1 MAEAFATAN
10 ADPAQV
16 PAMVERIEAIDRS
29 ITRRQ
34 ARQAELLA
42 IAQQILLET
51 KAAFLCADDS
61 KMQRLQR
68 RLETATDK
76 RTAVLVGLRVA
87 VRSGELRQRALE
99 IVRHHPLIA
108 DLQRQIGT
116 NEAREKA
123 RHSMRFLNAGK
134 RDYAEKQAIVGLAK
148 RAGWLLRTLEPGQV
162 LTVLRAEGNRERIA
176 VGALRYAQGR
186 AL

>member
-1 MAEAFATAN
+1 MAEAFGVAD

-16 PAMVERIEAIDRS
+16 PAMVAVIESCDRAIN
-29 ITRRQ
+29 RRQ
-34 ARQAELLA
+34 ARQAEQLA
-42 IAQQILLET
+42 IAEAIVGDMVREGN
-51 KAAFLCADDS
+51 
-61 KMQRLQR
+61 R
-68 RLETATDK
+68 R
-76 RTAVLVGLRVA
+76 
-87 VRSGELRQRALE
+87 
-99 IVRHHPLIA
+99 HPLIV

-123 RHSMRFLNAGK
+123 KHGMRLLSAGK

-162 LTVLRAEGNRERIA
+162 LAVLLQEGQKERIA
-176 VGALRYAQGR
+176 VGALRYAQGM

>member
-87 VRSGELRQRALE
+87 VRSGKLRQRALE